1 MQQKAGRE
9 QTEERRT
16 AARRRLGP
24 RAQRDCTR
32 DNRPKPPRKGTGSGG
47 RGAARRPCNY
57 KDTREWL
64 EVKHRERPANTS
76 KKGPVMI

>member
-32 DNRPKPPRKGTGSGG
+32 DNRPKPPRKGTGSQW
-47 RGAARRPCNY
+47 ARSSETP
-57 KDTREWL
+57 L
-64 EVKHRERPANTS
+64 
-76 KKGPVMI
+76 